1 MAWFGTGSN
10 RRPGVVSL
18 TSFTDTL
25 NNRQL
30 RKYGS
35 VHEIKQCALYMENFY
50 IQNTFIRNISKYTWF
65 YVSHSTCNAEWVA
78 SGQWLPY
85 TIRFNKT

>member
-1 MAWFGTGSN
+1 M
-10 RRPGVVSL
+10 SL

-35 VHEIKQCALYMENFY
+35 VHEIKLCALYMENFY
-50 IQNTFIRNISKYTWF
+50 IQNTFISNISKSTRF
-65 YVSHSTCNAEWVA
+65 YVSHCTCDAERVA
-78 SGQWLPY
+78 SGQW
-85 TIRFNKT
+85 